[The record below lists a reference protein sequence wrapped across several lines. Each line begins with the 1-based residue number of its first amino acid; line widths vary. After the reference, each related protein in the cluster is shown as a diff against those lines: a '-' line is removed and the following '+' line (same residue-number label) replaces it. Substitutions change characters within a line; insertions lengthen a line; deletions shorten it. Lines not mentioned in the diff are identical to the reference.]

1 MLARWWKTINDIL
14 VEKAEDFGF
23 KEDLA
28 IIALMTTTDC
38 TTFENLVNVL
48 NQMYIH
54 RLYDTNYFNAVE
66 TLRVDIRH
74 LKEKI
79 FHKVIKYQFM
89 CVLCKE
95 HKVDTVFLMCGHIVV
110 CNKCSKLTQCKSYVT
125 SPIRI

>member
-1 MLARWWKTINDIL
+1 MQNFDRLSISMLARWWKTINDIL

-54 RLYDTNYFNAVE
+54 RLYDTNYFNTVE
-66 TLRVDIRH
+66 TLQVEICH
-74 LKEKI
+74 LKEKYI
-79 FHKVIKYQFM
+79 
-89 CVLCKE
+89 
-95 HKVDTVFLMCGHIVV
+95 G
-110 CNKCSKLTQCKSYVT
+110 
-125 SPIRI
+125 